1 MIELIYYFSKFGKLL
16 VLNAMKS
23 ITINFNNDRLAEKVI
38 GLLELLKKEGL
49 EIVLREDFEDLKLLR
64 ATRNEESVPFEE
76 YLRDENKYS

>member
-1 MIELIYYFSKFGKLL
+1 
-16 VLNAMKS
+16 MKS

-38 GLLELLKKEGL
+38 GLLELLTKEGL